1 MRRLLAV
8 PLVVLLVHLIV
19 GAALTAADDPKPT
32 KEAGVQT
39 LRDLLGALEA
49 KDYPKAVTYLKL
61 PPSLKQEEAEKL
73 AGKLLENKEIS
84 KKGIDVIARDG
95 KWGKFAEVIDAERAK
110 KTAERF
116 GVPPDACWGM
126 SLKNAEVGLYWDGK
140 KFQVIRC
147 NNVGKLE

>member
-1 MRRLLAV
+1 MRRLVAAPV
-8 PLVVLLVHLIV
+8 ILLVA
-19 GAALTAADDPKPT
+19 AALGAAADDPKPT
-32 KEAGVQT
+32 REVGVQT

-61 PPSLKQEEAEKL
+61 PPNIKQEEGEKL

-84 KKGIDVIARDG
+84 KKGIDLIAKDG
-95 KWGKFAEVIDAERAK
+95 KWGKFTEVIDAERAK